1 MSGADFSLMLAWLK
15 THPFPVEAFF
25 EHSLVLTFAVPRAEL
40 AALLPAPL
48 VPDTFAD
55 DWGFLAV
62 ALVQTRHLRPKG
74 FPAWLGQD
82 FFLIGYRAFVR
93 YPSPT
98 GKRLRGLYIL
108 RSETN
113 KKRMTALGNLFTHYQ
128 YHTVDITQQHMGG
141 RLHIESRLADF
152 HVTLAPPALDV
163 PLPPHSPFA
172 TWAEARRFAGPLPFT
187 FSADAGR
194 MLIVEGVREH
204 WQPQP
209 AAVESYRAGFFEQL
223 EFSEL
228 RLANAFTV
236 RNIPYS
242 WKKGRTEQWYR

>member
-1 MSGADFSLMLAWLK
+1 MLSWLK

-62 ALVQTRHLRPKG
+62 ALVQTRQLRPKG

-108 RSETN
+108 RSETD
-113 KKRMTALGNLFTHYQ
+113 KTRMTLLGNLMTHYR
-128 YHTVDITQQHMGG
+128 YHTVDIAQSHPAGG
-141 RLHIESRLADF
+141 LHIVSQQAGF
-152 HVTLAPPALDV
+152 HVTLAPPAPAV
-163 PLPPHSPFA
+163 ALPPHSPFA

-187 FSADAGR
+187 FSADAATGR

-209 AAVESYRAGFFEQL
+209 VAVASYRAGYFEQL
-223 EFSEL
+223 GFSQL
-228 RLANAFTV
+228 RLANAFAV

-242 WKKGRTEQWYR
+242 WKKGRTEQWHR

>member
-1 MSGADFSLMLAWLK
+1 MLLSWLK

-40 AALLPAPL
+40 AAQLPAPL
-48 VPDTFAD
+48 VPDTFTD

-62 ALVQTRHLRPKG
+62 ALVQTRKLRPKG
-74 FPAWLGQD
+74 FPAALGQD

-108 RSETN
+108 RSETD
-113 KKRMTALGNLFTHYQ
+113 KTRMTLLGNLMTHYR
-128 YHTVDITQQHMGG
+128 YHTVDIAQQRAAG
-141 RLHIESRLADF
+141 RWCIESKQADF
-152 HVTLAPPALDV
+152 HVTLAPPPADV
-163 PLPPHSPFA
+163 ALPPHSPFA

-187 FSADAGR
+187 FSANGDQ

-209 AAVESYRAGFFEQL
+209 VAVASHHVGFLEQL
-223 EFSEL
+223 GFSQL
-228 RLANAFTV
+228 ILANAFAV
-236 RNIPYS
+236 HNIPYS
-242 WKKGRTEQWYR
+242 WKKGRTEQWRR

>member
-1 MSGADFSLMLAWLK
+1 MLAWLK

-25 EHSLVLTFAVPRAEL
+25 EHSLVLAFAVPWAEL

-108 RSETN
+108 RSETDQR
-113 KKRMTALGNLFTHYQ
+113 RMTALGNLFTHYC
-128 YHTVDITQQHMGG
+128 YHTVDIAQQHPANGW
-141 RLHIESRLADF
+141 HIASHRADF
-152 HVTLAPPALDV
+152 HVTLAPPVPDV
-163 PLPPHSPFA
+163 PLPAHSPFA

-187 FSADAGR
+187 FSADAETGR

-209 AAVESYRAGFFEQL
+209 AAVASYHVGFFQQL
-223 EFSEL
+223 GLSQL
-228 RLANAFTV
+228 VLANAFTV

-242 WKKGRTEQWYR
+242 WKKGRTEQWRR

>member
-1 MSGADFSLMLAWLK
+1 MLAWLK

-25 EHSLVLTFAVPRAEL
+25 EHSLVLTFAVPKAEL
-40 AALLPAPL
+40 AALLPEPL
-48 VPDTFAD
+48 VPDTFTD

-62 ALVQTRHLRPKG
+62 ALVQTRNLRPQG
-74 FPAWLGQD
+74 LPAWLGQD

-108 RSETN
+108 RSETD
-113 KKRMTALGNLFTHYQ
+113 KTRMAVLGNLMTHYR
-128 YHTVDITQQHMGG
+128 YHTVDIAQQHTAG
-141 RLHIESRLADF
+141 RQRIASQQANF
-152 HVTLAPPALDV
+152 HVEFAPPAPDV
-163 PLPPHSPFA
+163 ALPPHSPFA

-187 FSADAGR
+187 FSADEKPGR

-209 AAVESYRAGFFEQL
+209 VAVASYRVGFFEQL
-223 EFSEL
+223 GFSQL
-228 RLANAFTV
+228 HLANAFAV
-236 RNIPYS
+236 RGIPYS
-242 WKKGRTEQWYR
+242 WKKGRTEQWRR

>member
-1 MSGADFSLMLAWLK
+1 MLAWLK

-25 EHSLVLTFAVPRAEL
+25 EHSLVLTFAVPKSEL

-48 VPDTFAD
+48 VPDTFDD

-108 RSETN
+108 RSETD
-113 KKRMTALGNLFTHYQ
+113 KTRMTALCNVFTHYQ
-128 YHTVDITQQHMGG
+128 YHTVDIAQQQTAG
-141 RLHIESRLADF
+141 RLRIASQQAGF
-152 HVTLAPPALDV
+152 HVTLAPPAPDV
-163 PLPPHSPFA
+163 ALPPHSPFA

-187 FSADAGR
+187 FSADTATGR

-209 AAVESYRAGFFEQL
+209 VAVESYQAGFFEQL
-223 EFSEL
+223 GFSQL
-228 RLANAFTV
+228 RLANAFAV
-236 RNIPYS
+236 RDISYS
-242 WKKGRTEQWYR
+242 WKKGRTEQWH